1 VANLLNLSQLI
12 VIASIHQP
20 STSTFN
26 LFDQL
31 LLLSSAKPH
40 YFGPVSAVVSHY
52 ESLGHK
58 IPTQVNPA
66 EFLLEIVNTDFIRD
80 HELATVGLDEMQR
93 AWTTSDRAKQ
103 LSAIIAEAEQQGSGS
118 EITLETAEKKPS
130 IPSLVITLL
139 HRSFI
144 KSYRDV
150 VAYGIRLAMYT
161 GLAIMMGTVWLR
173 LAEDQSSIIPLTN
186 AIFYGSAFMSFM
198 AVAYVPAFL
207 EDRLQYVKEHHNG
220 LYGATELI
228 ISNFLIGLP
237 YLCMFPTWPYL
248 WDSVKV

>member
-1 VANLLNLSQLI
+1 
-12 VIASIHQP
+12 
-20 STSTFN
+20 
-26 LFDQL
+26 
-31 LLLSSAKPH
+31 
-40 YFGPVSAVVSHY
+40 VVLHY
-52 ESLGHK
+52 ESLGHQ

-66 EFLLEIVNTDFIRD
+66 EFLLEIVNTDFAKNRK
-80 HELATVGLDEMQR
+80 LATVSLDEMQQ
-93 AWTTSDRAKQ
+93 AWIASDRAKQ
-103 LSAIIAEAEQQGSGS
+103 LSMMIAKTEQKGNTN
-118 EITLETAEKKPS
+118 EITLEAAEKKPS
-130 IPSLVITLL
+130 IPSLVVTLL

-207 EDRLQYVKEHHNG
+207 EDRSQYVKEHHNG
-220 LYGATELI
+220 LYGAAELI

-237 YLCMFPTWPYL
+237 YLCKSSTCH
-248 WDSVKV
+248 